1 MDLETRT
8 LPMHRDTL
16 EQLIGA
22 AAILLFAVA
31 LVVYQNLRG

>member
-1 MDLETRT
+1 
-8 LPMHRDTL
+8 MHRDTV

-31 LVVYQNLRG
+31 LIIYQNLWG